1 MKLVTL
7 EREIADD
14 KLMANID
21 PPIQVTDEQKSDR
34 DLARK
39 HCEARIIKLEDHRGK
54 AYSKIYGQCMPILL
68 DKMKHHPDW
77 ANTQSDPLALI
88 RLIEK
93 TILSQTEDQ
102 YPFATV
108 YDHETALC
116 NFSQNT
122 LTNAQWYERFCTK
135 VDIGNA
141 IGITRQ
147 HKVLLEYVAAELG
160 ATKFDDLSEKI
171 QKDVRAQAEEQ
182 YLAYVFLRQSGKQHN
197 KLKMD
202 LQNEFTTGNDKY
214 PRQMQ
219 SVLHLV
225 ERYTKSPIVI
235 PTASEGSAFA
245 QNGGKDGK
253 GGTRRREPYSKT
265 HWKDQYC
272 HTCKKKG
279 HPTKHCPNKN
289 DRKNDDDKS
298 RSSKSS
304 NKSSKSKSSKVNA
317 SELKRLKKQFAT
329 FDNDLKELTPDDS
342 DISDSSDGEEAS
354 NFQYEEPSTG
364 FQMMQLDVV
373 SHDIQG
379 VPTEDTQHY

>member
-1 MKLVTL
+1 
-7 EREIADD
+7 
-14 KLMANID
+14 
-21 PPIQVTDEQKSDR
+21 
-34 DLARK
+34 
-39 HCEARIIKLEDHRGK
+39 
-54 AYSKIYGQCMPILL
+54 
-68 DKMKHHPDW
+68 
-77 ANTQSDPLALI
+77 
-88 RLIEK
+88 
-93 TILSQTEDQ
+93 
-102 YPFATV
+102 
-108 YDHETALC
+108 
-116 NFSQNT
+116 
-122 LTNAQWYERFCTK
+122 
-135 VDIGNA
+135 
-141 IGITRQ
+141 
-147 HKVLLEYVAAELG
+147 
-160 ATKFDDLSEKI
+160 
-171 QKDVRAQAEEQ
+171 
-182 YLAYVFLRQSGKQHN
+182 
-197 KLKMD
+197 
-202 LQNEFTTGNDKY
+202 
-214 PRQMQ
+214 MQ

-225 ERYTKSPIVI
+225 DRYTKSPIVI

-379 VPTEDTQHY
+379 VPTEQAPVLQQSFDNKGYDEILFKQKHGKLNKLNLRNIILLDSQSTMDLFCNSKLVDVITKASSKMRLKSNDGTMAVTHKATMTGYKHDVWFSEKAITNIIALKNLRQQYQITYDSRDKKFVVHRDHQHKPNMEFKMHESGLHYYDPNDEGFVFVNTVSGNKEGFSQKQLKGAELARTLYATLAYPSQKDFKWAIQSNQIQDCPVTSQDIEVTNKIWGNTAF